1 MSNKITTDDFSNP
14 DTKET
19 FLGYSRDTPMS
30 PLLNKII
37 DECWQCGA
45 CSCYAP
51 FNGDYGLCC
60 NSNSSYH
67 LETVFEHFACES
79 VVVESWGA
87 HSFCEKEG
95 DLRNMLKF
103 EEEGEEGD

>member
-19 FLGYSRDTPMS
+19 FFKHGHDDTMS
-30 PLLNKII
+30 PLLIKII
-37 DECWQCGA
+37 DECWQCGT
-45 CSCYAP
+45 CSCFAP

-60 NSNSSYH
+60 NSNSPYH

-79 VVVESWGA
+79 VVVESWEA
-87 HSFCEKEG
+87 HSFCQGED
-95 DLRNMLKF
+95 DLRNMLEF
-103 EEEGEEGD
+103 EEGEENG